1 MYFEFFCVSITIY
14 MLAHINIK
22 KKKITNRSVEKL
34 KKKKKKEKERANK
47 MMNGTY

>member
-22 KKKITNRSVEKL
+22 KKRSQTDQ
-34 KKKKKKEKERANK
+34 KKKKKEKERANK

>member
-1 MYFEFFCVSITIY
+1 

-34 KKKKKKEKERANK
+34 KKKKKKKK
-47 MMNGTY
+47 KGLIK